1 MEITAEMR
9 DMVRAHAAKVVALEK
24 MLSAL
29 REKNAELTRDL
40 YVARRH
46 VKRLEAQVC
55 TLRVNAATGFTHVNV
70 TTEDKK

>member
-24 MLSAL
+24 MLSQL
-29 REKNAELTRDL
+29 REKNADLTQQL

-46 VKRLEAQVC
+46 VRRLEAQVC
-55 TLRVNAATGFTHVNV
+55 SLRVDVATGFTHVNV